1 MATPVRRNKQRGRDT
16 QVRQIWQQS
25 QNNQFRQYSQNR
37 QFTQKNDAK
46 SVLDIP
52 NKKVRQTDEPPKI
65 SKYLKILGG
74 ISFKELF
81 DRHNKRKMAK
91 LKNKKPKTKHSV
103 HIGRPIVRI

>member
-16 QVRQIWQQS
+16 QSRHFGPHS
-25 QNNQFRQYSQNR
+25 QNKQFIQDSQNR
-37 QFTQKNDAK
+37 QFTQKTDVK
-46 SVLDIP
+46 SLLGIP
-52 NKKVRQTDEPPKI
+52 NRNVRETEEPPRI

-91 LKNKKPKTKHSV
+91 LKNKKPNRKHSV